1 MSPVT
6 HCLTGWVLASAA
18 GLNRRERAV
27 VTAAAVIPDVDG
39 LGIVVELLTRH
50 SQHPLLWF
58 SEYHH
63 RLHTLFFAI
72 VVSVCAFLISESR
85 WAGAALAFVSFHL
98 HLVEDLVGSRGPDGY
113 GWPS

>member
-6 HCLTGWVLASAA
+6 HCLTGWVLASSA

-27 VTAAAVIPDVDG
+27 VTVAAVIPDVDG
-39 LGIVVELLTRH
+39 LGIVAELLTRH

-63 RLHTLFFAI
+63 HLHSLFFA
-72 VVSVCAFLISESR
+72 VLVSICAFLISESQLV
-85 WAGAALAFVSFHL
+85 AALFAFVCFQPQL
-98 HLVEDLVGSRGPDGY
+98 LDDLAGSR
-113 GWPS
+113 